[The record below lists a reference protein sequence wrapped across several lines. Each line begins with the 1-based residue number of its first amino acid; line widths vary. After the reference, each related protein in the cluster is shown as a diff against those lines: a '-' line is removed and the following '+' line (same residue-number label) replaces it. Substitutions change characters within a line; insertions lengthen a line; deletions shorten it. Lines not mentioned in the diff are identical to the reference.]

1 MRALDCVLWIARHMT
16 LIDSHACCRPFRSST
31 ALALQG
37 QSLSGAET
45 HSVLAVSETGALCM
59 LEVRVDRQ
67 SIMMAM

>member
-1 MRALDCVLWIARHMT
+1 MT
-16 LIDSHACCRPFRSST
+16 
-31 ALALQG
+31 
-37 QSLSGAET
+37 LSGAET